1 MESPKVFVSYS
12 WTTPEHEDWVLN
24 LSTELRESG
33 IDIILD
39 KWDLKEGHDSNAF
52 MERMVTDKS
61 INKVIIICDESYALK
76 ADDRSGGVGTE
87 TQIISSKIYSSVEQD
102 KFVAVIAEKDNDGNA
117 YLPTYYKS
125 RIYIDLSYE
134 ELYVKNYEQ
143 LLRWVFNKPINIR
156 PEIGKVPSFLN
167 ENISIS
173 LGTSAASRRCVDAY
187 KNSKPYALGAFKEYL
202 QIFIDNFEKFI
213 LEPSNGNNEFDEV
226 VKSSIES
233 FMPYRNEAIEVFL
246 TVANYGKDEVI
257 GESIHG
263 FFEALIPKIE
273 NPKGL
278 SQYHKWDWDNLKYI
292 VQELFLYCTA
302 ILIKTQRFDI
312 LTTLTQQRYYLSSD
326 PAYGRSNMRK
336 FGVFYNQLNSFEHR
350 KQRLKLNR
358 KSIYADFIKEFSL
371 ASGVSFNNIMQA
383 DFLLFIA
390 DGVAALKGDERRQEW
405 WAETLVYRGY
415 GVSTFELFAR
425 SESSSYFDKIKLC
438 LGVTSKA
445 DLEPLIEAYK
455 ERNLFSSDS
464 SPVENINF
472 EKLCSRP

>member
-102 KFVAVIAEKDNDGNA
+102 KFVAVIVEKDNDGNA

-213 LEPSNGNNEFDEV
+213 LEPSNGNNEFDEIV
-226 VKSSIES
+226 RISIES
-233 FMPYRNEAIEVFL
+233 FIPYRNEAIEVFL
-246 TVANYGKDEVI
+246 TVANYGKDESI

-273 NPKGL
+273 NPEGL
-278 SQYHKWDWDNLKYI
+278 SQYHRWDWDNLKYI

-302 ILIKTQRFDI
+302 ILIKTQRFDV
-312 LTTLTQQRYYLSSD
+312 LTTLTQQRYYISNDANS
-326 PAYGRSNMRK
+326 GRSSMRK
-336 FGVFYNQLNSFEHR
+336 FGVFHNQLNCLEHR

-358 KSIYADFIKEFSL
+358 KSVHADFIKEFS
-371 ASGVSFNNIMQA
+371 SGSGLSFDNLMQA

-390 DGVAALKGDERRQEW
+390 DGVAAFKGDDYGQEW

-415 GVSTFELFAR
+415 GANTFELFAR
-425 SESSSYFDKIKLC
+425 SESLVYFDRIKSC
-438 LGVTSKA
+438 LGITSKA
-445 DLEPLIEAYK
+445 GLEPIIKEYK
-455 ERNLFSSDS
+455 ERSLFSSDA

-472 EKLCSRP
+472 EKICSRP